1 MTISTLEPTE
11 PTNLEPAGEGAN
23 HLREIKLAVYTAFP
37 GVDGEITNTGGTDG
51 PADKIVPDADTFS
64 ALFAQVRA
72 LEGGTAGVPLG
83 TIIMWSS
90 ALNSTI
96 PSGYT
101 ICDGSGALNGI
112 SVPDLRDRFII
123 ASGTT
128 FADNDTPGGSSTSG
142 TGGAGSG
149 TASFTLDPHLIEEDN
164 LPKHSHLTVSA
175 GESTDTLTSGN
186 AIAGEELVGG
196 SSGPNYQLKGKST
209 PDTGKT
215 SEYGAASSP
224 VGLTHEET
232 DITINGIE
240 HTHEVVQPYY
250 TLTYLIRVGT

>member
-1 MTISTLEPTE
+1 MTISTLNPNLPTD
-11 PTNLEPAGEGAN
+11 LEPAGQGAA
-23 HLREIKLAVYTAFP
+23 EIRATRLAITTAFP
-37 GVDGEITNTGGTDG
+37 AVDAEIQNAVGGQPT
-51 PADKIVPDADTFS
+51 AAEYTQ
-64 ALFAQVRA
+64 LFVDVAN
-72 LEGGTAGVPLG
+72 LSGSTAGVPLG
-83 TIIMWSS
+83 TVVMWSA
-90 ALNSTI
+90 ALNNTI
-96 PSGYT
+96 PSGWT
-101 ICDGSGALNGI
+101 VCDGSGALNGI

-123 ASGTT
+123 ASGQT
-128 FADNDTPGGSSTSG
+128 FPDNNTPGGSSTSG

-149 TASFTLDPHLIEEDN
+149 TASFTLGPHFIEEDN

-175 GESTDTLTSGN
+175 GESTGNLTSGT

-196 SSGPNYQLKGKST
+196 SSGPNYQLKGKNT

-224 VGLTHEET
+224 VGLTHEQT

-250 TLTYLIRVGT
+250 ALTYIIRVGV